1 MTFKPIFSLAAA
13 GGLACTLLLS
23 PVVFLPSPCQAVE
36 SSSSTNALSRQYV
49 KEARAF
55 RAQGRYELARQSY
68 VQALSVCHDLRE
80 YETIKQ
86 ELNGIE
92 MLLRT
97 MR

>member
-36 SSSSTNALSRQYV
+36 SSSSTNALSRQYL

-55 RAQGRYELARQSY
+55 RQQGRYELARQSY

>member
-1 MTFKPIFSLAAA
+1 MTFKHILGLAAA
-13 GGLACTLLLS
+13 SGLARTLLLS
-23 PVVFLPSPCQAVE
+23 PVLVPAPCQAVE
-36 SSSSTNALSRQYV
+36 SSSSTNALSRQYL

-55 RAQGRYELARQSY
+55 REQGRYELARQSY
-68 VQALSVCHDLRE
+68 VQALSVCHDREE

>member
-1 MTFKPIFSLAAA
+1 MSIKHILGLAAA

-23 PVVFLPSPCQAVE
+23 PVLLPVSCQAVE
-36 SSSSTNALSRQYV
+36 SSSSTNALSRQYL

-55 RAQGRYELARQSY
+55 RQQGRYELARQSY
-68 VQALSVCHDLRE
+68 VQALSVCHDRKE

>member
-1 MTFKPIFSLAAA
+1 MTFKHILGLAAA
-13 GGLACTLLLS
+13 SGLACTLLLS
-23 PVVFLPSPCQAVE
+23 PVLVPAPCQAVE
-36 SSSSTNALSRQYV
+36 SSSSTNALSRQYL

-68 VQALSVCHDLRE
+68 VQALSVCHDREE

>member
-1 MTFKPIFSLAAA
+1 MTFKHILGLTAAS
-13 GGLACTLLLS
+13 GLVCTLLLS
-23 PVVFLPSPCQAVE
+23 PVFAPVPCQAVE
-36 SSSSTNALSRQYV
+36 SSTSTNALSRQYL

-68 VQALSVCHDLRE
+68 VQALSVCHDRKE

>member
-1 MTFKPIFSLAAA
+1 MTIKHILSLAAA

-23 PVVFLPSPCQAVE
+23 PVMLPTPCQAVE
-36 SSSSTNALSRQYV
+36 SSNSTNALSRQYL

-55 RAQGRYELARQSY
+55 RQQGRYELARQSY
-68 VQALSVCHDLRE
+68 VQALSVCHDRKE

>member
-1 MTFKPIFSLAAA
+1 MTIKHILGLAAA
-13 GGLACTLLLS
+13 SGLACTLLLS
-23 PVVFLPSPCQAVE
+23 PVLLPVPCQAAE
-36 SSSSTNALSRQYV
+36 ASSSTNSLSRQYV

-68 VQALSVCHDLRE
+68 VQALSVCHDPQE
-80 YETIKQ
+80 YDTIKQ
-86 ELNGIE
+86 ELNGVE

>member
-1 MTFKPIFSLAAA
+1 MTSKHIFSLTAAC
-13 GGLACTLLLS
+13 GLACTLLLS
-23 PVVFLPSPCQAVE
+23 PVLLPMPCQAAAA
-36 SSSSTNALSRQYV
+36 SSSTNALSREYL
-49 KEARAF
+49 KEARTF

-68 VQALSVCHDLRE
+68 VQALSVCHDRKE

>member
-1 MTFKPIFSLAAA
+1 MTFKHILGLAAA
-13 GGLACTLLLS
+13 SGLACTLLLS
-23 PVVFLPSPCQAVE
+23 PVLVPAPCQAVE
-36 SSSSTNALSRQYV
+36 SSSSTNALSRQYL

-55 RAQGRYELARQSY
+55 REQGRYELARQSY
-68 VQALSVCHDLRE
+68 VQALSVCHDREE

>member
-1 MTFKPIFSLAAA
+1 MRFKNLLIVAAGCWLVCMPLLAPGIFPGNCQAAEASGSTNSLA
-13 GGLACTLLLS
+13 
-23 PVVFLPSPCQAVE
+23 
-36 SSSSTNALSRQYV
+36 NQYL
-49 KEARAF
+49 KEARAYRKASRF
-55 RAQGRYELARQSY
+55 ELARQSY
-68 VQALSVCHDLRE
+68 VQALSVCHDPKQ

>member
-1 MTFKPIFSLAAA
+1 MTCKHIFSLPAAC
-13 GGLACTLLLS
+13 GLACALLLS
-23 PVVFLPSPCQAVE
+23 PVFLSAPAQAVE
-36 SSSSTNALSRQYV
+36 ASSSTNALSRQYV

-68 VQALSVCHDLRE
+68 VQALSVCHNPVE